1 MHRTIRSTIRWG
13 ALTALL
19 SCAPLRDAAA
29 QSGAPNARLSSPVG
43 TWHTVSD
50 VDGKPR
56 GVVEIREEKGVFIG
70 AARGTLRQGEPAN
83 PTCDRCQGDRKGK
96 PIMGMDILTGLHADG
111 AEWTGGEILD
121 PDTGKVY
128 KAKVKLIDG
137 GKKLV
142 LRGFIGIS
150 LIGRSQTWVRAE

>member
-1 MHRTIRSTIRWG
+1 MLMRSAFPTSIRAV
-13 ALTALL
+13 ALASLL
-19 SCAPLRDAAA
+19 IGVPLARGNAQSAAA
-29 QSGAPNARLSSPVG
+29 TSPVG
-43 TWHTVSD
+43 KWHTISD

-70 AARGTLRQGEPAN
+70 TARGTLRQGEPPN
-83 PTCDRCQGDRKGK
+83 PTCDRCPGDRKGK
-96 PIMGMDILTGLHADG
+96 PILGLDILTGLRADG
-111 AEWTGGEILD
+111 NEWTGGEILD

-128 KAKVKLIDG
+128 KAKIKLIDG

-142 LRGFIGIS
+142 LRGFVGIS